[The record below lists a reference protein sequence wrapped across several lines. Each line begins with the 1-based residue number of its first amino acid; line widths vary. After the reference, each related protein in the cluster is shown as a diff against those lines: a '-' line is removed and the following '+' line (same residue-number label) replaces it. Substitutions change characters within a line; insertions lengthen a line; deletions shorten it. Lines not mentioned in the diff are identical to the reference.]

1 MQFPNEILKQCWF
14 LAGPTA
20 SGKTATGI
28 ALAHLNDAEI
38 VSMDSMAIF
47 REMDIGTAKPTLEEQ
62 SQAVHHMIDVADPHE
77 DFSTAD
83 YLSQS
88 LQVCEDILGRGK
100 IPLFVGGTGLYLRS
114 VLRGVFDG
122 PPADWE
128 FRKQLESEAAS
139 QSPTWLH
146 ERLLAQDPQRASEL
160 HPNDTRRIVRALE
173 IIKLTGKPA
182 SQQAQQQVLQPEKRP
197 AAVMWISSPREW
209 LYDRINRRVD
219 WMIEQGLIEETE
231 RLLNRQPPIGRT
243 ARQALG
249 YRETIDF
256 LEGRIENKEALI
268 DQIQTNT
275 RQFAKRQGTWF
286 RNLEEC
292 DELSITGDESPEELA
307 KRISLLVRP
316 NSP

>member
-1 MQFPNEILKQCWF
+1 MQFPTEILKQCWC

-20 SGKTATGI
+20 SGKTATSI
-28 ALAHLNDAEI
+28 ALANLINAEI

-47 REMDIGTAKPTLEEQ
+47 RGMDIGTAKPTPEEQ
-62 SQAVHHMIDVADPHE
+62 SRAVHHMIDVADPHE

-83 YLSQS
+83 YLNKS
-88 LQVCEDILGRGK
+88 LEVCEDILGRGK
-100 IPLFVGGTGLYLRS
+100 VPLFVGGTGLYLRS

-128 FRKQLESEAAS
+128 LRRQLEEEAAS
-139 QSPTWLH
+139 QSPGWLH
-146 ERLLAQDPQRASEL
+146 AQLRNQDPQRASEL

-173 IIKLTGKPA
+173 VIKLTGRPA
-182 SQQAQQQVLQPEKRP
+182 SQQAQQQVLPREERP

-256 LEGRIENKEALI
+256 LEDRIETTEELTR
-268 DQIQTNT
+268 QIQTNT

-292 DELSITGDESPEELA
+292 TEVTIAGNETPGELA
-307 KRISLLVRP
+307 KRLARFDLSR
-316 NSP
+316 

>member
-20 SGKTATGI
+20 SGKTSTGI
-28 ALAHLNDAEI
+28 ALAHLINAEI

-47 REMDIGTAKPTLEEQ
+47 REMDIGTAKPTAEEQ
-62 SQAVHHMIDVADPHE
+62 SQAVHHLIDVADPHE

-83 YLSQS
+83 YLTQS
-88 LQVCEDILGRGK
+88 LHVCEDILERGK
-100 IPLFVGGTGLYLRS
+100 VPLFVGGTGLYLRS

-139 QSPTWLH
+139 QAPSWLH
-146 ERLLAQDPQRASEL
+146 EQLLVQDPQRASEL

-182 SQQAQQQVLQPEKRP
+182 SQQAQQQVLPQEKRP
-197 AAVMWISSPREW
+197 ANVLWISSPREW
-209 LYDRINRRVD
+209 LYDRINGRVD
-219 WMIEQGLIEETE
+219 SMIEQGLIEETQ
-231 RLLNRQPPIGRT
+231 RLIDREPPIGRT

-256 LEGRIENKEALI
+256 LEGRIENKEELI
-268 DQIQTNT
+268 EQIQTNT
-275 RQFAKRQGTWF
+275 RQFAKRQVTWF

-292 DELSITGDESPEELA
+292 NEFSIRGDESAADLA
-307 KRISLLVRP
+307 QRIVDGQID
-316 NSP
+316 N